1 MTVERSRKPPLLALA
16 AATGALFGYLMAV
29 SNDAISFIRAE
40 LTLPPLQS
48 ALVVSGLVAGALV
61 GCVVAG
67 RVADQLG
74 RRRSLAAAGVIAAV
88 GVLASSVATGLPLM
102 LAGRL
107 LAGVAVGMTSTITPL
122 YLAELAPLG
131 RRGTLLTSYQ
141 LFITVGI
148 LLAFGVGLVLSAS
161 GGWRWMFAIG
171 VVPAVAQL
179 VVASIVPPSPL
190 FLVHQGDIEG
200 ARRSLHRL
208 RPHDEAE
215 AELRALVASRHDAP
229 ESRPRLFEP
238 RFRPGVTV
246 GLVMALMNAL
256 VGVGAVIYYSSDV
269 FRTAGLTGSSGAETA
284 SLAVGGVNTL
294 GALLSIWLTSR
305 YGRRPLLTVGLIGI
319 VVSLV
324 VAGVTLMLPAA
335 PAVGTVTV
343 AAVLAYMVFFA
354 ISAGPLAWLL
364 LAEVMPADVRARAAS
379 LATAANWGANLLVA
393 LLFPVVVGDPGI
405 PARVGLVFVVFAV
418 LSVGFL
424 VYVRLRVPE
433 TKGRTLE
440 AIEADLRQTSRRVA

>member
-1 MTVERSRKPPLLALA
+1 MLALA

-29 SNDAISFIRAE
+29 SNDAISFVRDE
-40 LTLPPLQS
+40 FSLPPLES

-61 GCVVAG
+61 GCVIAG

-74 RRRSLAAAGVIAAV
+74 RRRSLAAAAVIAAV
-88 GVLASSVATGLPLM
+88 GVVASSLATGLPLM

-141 LFITVGI
+141 LFITIGI

-171 VVPAVAQL
+171 VVPALAQL
-179 VVASIVPPSPL
+179 VVAAVVPPSPL
-190 FLVHQGDIEG
+190 FLVQQGDVEG

-208 RPHDEAE
+208 RPSDEAE
-215 AELRALVASRHDAP
+215 AELQALVAGASDAP
-229 ESRPRLFEP
+229 ETRPRLFEP

-269 FRTAGLTGSSGAETA
+269 FRTAGLTGTSGAETA

-294 GALLSIWLTSR
+294 GALLSIGLTGR
-305 YGRRPLLTVGLIGI
+305 YGRRPLLTIGLAGI
-319 VVSLV
+319 IVSLV

-424 VYVRLRVPE
+424 IYVRVRVPE

-440 AIEADLRQTSRRVA
+440 AIEADLRQTSRRAA

>member
-1 MTVERSRKPPLLALA
+1 
-16 AATGALFGYLMAV
+16 
-29 SNDAISFIRAE
+29 
-40 LTLPPLQS
+40 
-48 ALVVSGLVAGALV
+48 
-61 GCVVAG
+61 
-67 RVADQLG
+67 
-74 RRRSLAAAGVIAAV
+74 
-88 GVLASSVATGLPLM
+88 
-102 LAGRL
+102 
-107 LAGVAVGMTSTITPL
+107 MTSTITPL

-131 RRGTLLTSYQ
+131 GRGTLLTSYQ

-161 GGWRWMFAIG
+161 GDWRWMIAIG
-171 VVPAVAQL
+171 VVPAVAQV

-190 FLVHQGDIEG
+190 FLVHQGDLAG
-200 ARRSLHRL
+200 ARSALHRL
-208 RPHDEAE
+208 RPPEEAE
-215 AELRALVASRHDAP
+215 AELRALLAGAHDAP
-229 ESRPRLFEP
+229 EVRPRLFEP

-269 FRTAGLTGSSGAETA
+269 FRTAGLTGASGAETA

-305 YGRRPLLTVGLIGI
+305 YGRRPLLTVGLAGI
-319 VVSLV
+319 VVSLAI
-324 VAGVTLMLPAA
+324 AGVTLMLPAG
-335 PAVGTVTV
+335 PQVGTVTV

-424 VYVRLRVPE
+424 IYVRLRVPE

-440 AIEADLRQTSRRVA
+440 AIEADLRQTSRRAG